1 MRSKKYVCIIVCI
14 AFAVL
19 FFCLRNMHLRSKS
32 SPPPAPDTAR
42 AVMPSASAAPA
53 FTLFPDLDHVR
64 VTSLS
69 VIAPGRSFQFDLG
82 QQGTVSVNGHQ
93 ADREAFSTL
102 VNQIAALPVEQHAA
116 FVPDAQDLL
125 LTLVVSSGAKQQ
137 TARFYEDGVH
147 GEKARIVLGTDA
159 APEYR
164 QTNGWR
170 VGTLMMTCEG
180 TRILDAH
187 GNETPAGRTP

>member
-1 MRSKKYVCIIVCI
+1 MRIKKRVCI
-14 AFAVL
+14 ALCMVFAFL
-19 FFCLRNMHLRSKS
+19 CICLWGMPLRRQSA
-32 SPPPAPDTAR
+32 PPPAPDMAR
-42 AVMPSASAAPA
+42 AAMPSTSAAPA
-53 FTLFPDLDHVR
+53 FTLFPDLDHIQL
-64 VTSLS
+64 TSLS
-69 VIAPGRSFQFDLG
+69 VITQDRSFQFDLG
-82 QQGTVSVNGHQ
+82 QQGAVSVNGQQ

-102 VNQIAALPVEQHAA
+102 VEQIAELPVEQHAA

-125 LTLVVSSGAKQQ
+125 LTLIVSSGAKQQ
-137 TARFYEDGVH
+137 TARFYEDGLQ
-147 GEKARIVLGTDA
+147 GEKTRIVLGTDA

-187 GNETPAGRTP
+187 GNETPAGGIP